1 MGRTS
6 PDTSKRRLR
15 LALAI
20 ILLLWSGKDAS
31 AGAAKPEE
39 ALTEGVSVRPLP
51 ASSLET
57 AWTFQL
63 PRSDYRAGSY
73 DGRDF
78 LSPSNHLG
86 EDSAHPHYAPVY
98 AVANGVVKIAQTAQ
112 GYGRAVVIEHRLP
125 DGNYVTS
132 IYGHLCGHQG
142 YPLIRNGS
150 LVTKGQLIGYIGS
163 DDENGDGREHL
174 HLGIRIGRYDS
185 YFCGYTGLPQC
196 TASRYHRPT
205 EFINARR
212 NGLNVISGISLSSSS
227 PVVNSPIRLT
237 AGVTN
242 NHYYGGNFSFRLRI
256 SAGSTIVATSSE
268 LTRWIEPRDSATMTF
283 DATLRSTG
291 TYQAALEVR
300 APGTET
306 WWPIPASGS
315 GVNPRSFTVTTSG
328 PTTPAAPSNLR
339 ATTDTALRVLLFWT
353 DNSSNETGFKI
364 ERKTGTNG
372 SWVQIALLG
381 ANATGYANTGLP
393 PGTNYVYRAR
403 ATNSSGDSPYS
414 NEVSIT
420 TVSGSCYSSS
430 STLTPGMSL
439 SGNLASTD
447 CYSSVRTSSYYDRFP
462 FIATA
467 GVAYTINMTSSS
479 FDTYLVLKSSSGS
492 VIATNDDADGSNSR
506 IVFTP
511 ATSGTYI
518 IEATSFTSGA
528 TGSYTVSLSS
538 NGGSSGLPAAPTN
551 LTATTDSALRALLT
565 WTDNS
570 SNETGFKIERKT
582 GAAGSW
588 TQIAFLGANAT
599 GYANTGLPPGTNYVY
614 RVRATNASG
623 DSPYSNEV
631 SITTVSGSCYSSSS
645 TLTPGQSLSG
655 GLSSTDCYS
664 SVRTSSYYDR
674 FIFSATAGVAYT
686 VSMASS
692 SFDTYLVLKSEGGSV
707 VATNDDSD
715 GSNSRIAYTPTT
727 SGTFIIEATSFT
739 SGATG
744 SYTVSLSSNGGS
756 SGLPAAPTNL
766 RATTDSALRA
776 LLTWTDNSSNETGF
790 KIERKTG
797 TAGSWAQIGILGAG
811 ATGFTDTGLPSS
823 TTFVYRVRA
832 SNGFGDS
839 SYSNEAAITT
849 ASGGCS
855 SSTSAITPGQ
865 SLSADLSSTDCYSSV
880 RTSSYHDRF
889 TFVATAGVS
898 YTIAMSSSSF
908 DTYLV
913 LKDPGGSPVASNDD
927 ADGSNSRIIH
937 TAATSGTYVIE
948 ATSFTSRAIGPYTVS
963 LTSAGGSSG
972 CSSSF
977 SMIFPGMSRDG
988 TLATTDCYSTVRTS
1002 RYYDRL
1008 VFAGAAGVSYTIVMT
1023 SADFDAYLILRSS
1036 DGVVLTEN
1044 DDGNGGSDS
1053 KITFTAT
1060 SSAVY
1065 TIEAT
1070 SFLSGATGSYTVS
1083 MTP

>member
-1 MGRTS
+1 MVSGVLSTTRKGFNMGRTS
-6 PDTSKRRLR
+6 PYRRKKSLKLIVS
-15 LALAI
+15 LATAL
-20 ILLLWSGKDAS
+20 ILGSGRGTPT
-31 AGAAKPEE
+31 GAATPENI
-39 ALTEGVSVRPLP
+39 APGSISTAFSPVST
-51 ASSLET
+51 LET

-63 PRSDYRAGSY
+63 PRPDYRAASY
-73 DGRDF
+73 AGRDF

-86 EDSAHPHYAPVY
+86 EDSAHPHYTPIY
-98 AVANGVVKIAQTAQ
+98 AIANGVVKVAQTAQ

-125 DGNYVTS
+125 DGTYVTS

-174 HLGIRIGRYDS
+174 HLGIRVGRYDG
-185 YFCGYTGLPQC
+185 YFCGYTGTPQC

-212 NGLNVISGISLSSSS
+212 NGLNVVSGISLSPSS
-227 PVVNSPIRLT
+227 PVVNSPITLT
-237 AGVTN
+237 AGATN

-256 SAGSTIVATSSE
+256 SAGSTVVATSSE
-268 LTRWIEPRDSATMTF
+268 LTRWLNPRDSTTLTF
-283 DATLRSTG
+283 DTTLRSTG

-315 GVNPRSFTVTTSG
+315 GANPRSFTVTTSG

-372 SWVQIALLG
+372 SWTQIALLG
-381 ANATGYANTGLP
+381 ANAAGYANTGLP
-393 PGTNYVYRAR
+393 PGTNYVYRVR
-403 ATNSSGDSPYS
+403 ATNTSGDSPYS

-420 TVSGSCYSSS
+420 TVSGNCYSSS
-430 STLTPGMSL
+430 STLTPGLSL
-439 SGNLASTD
+439 SGDLSSTD

-511 ATSGTYI
+511 ATSGTY
-518 IEATSFTSGA
+518 
-528 TGSYTVSLSS
+528 
-538 NGGSSGLPAAPTN
+538 
-551 LTATTDSALRALLT
+551 
-565 WTDNS
+565 
-570 SNETGFKIERKT
+570 
-582 GAAGSW
+582 
-588 TQIAFLGANAT
+588 
-599 GYANTGLPPGTNYVY
+599 
-614 RVRATNASG
+614 
-623 DSPYSNEV
+623 
-631 SITTVSGSCYSSSS
+631 
-645 TLTPGQSLSG
+645 
-655 GLSSTDCYS
+655 
-664 SVRTSSYYDR
+664 
-674 FIFSATAGVAYT
+674 
-686 VSMASS
+686 
-692 SFDTYLVLKSEGGSV
+692 
-707 VATNDDSD
+707 
-715 GSNSRIAYTPTT
+715 
-727 SGTFIIEATSFT
+727 IIEATSFT

-855 SSTSAITPGQ
+855 SSTSAITSGQ
-865 SLSADLSSTDCYSSV
+865 SLGADLSSTDCYSSV
-880 RTSSYHDRF
+880 RTSSYYDRF

-898 YTIAMSSSSF
+898 YTIVMSSSSF

-913 LKDPGGSPVASNDD
+913 LKDPSGSPVASNDD
-927 ADGSNSRIIH
+927 ADGSNSRILH
-937 TAATSGTYVIE
+937 TAATSGTYTIE
-948 ATSFTSRAIGPYTVS
+948 ATSFTGGAIGPYTVS
-963 LTSAGGSSG
+963 LASSGGGSR

-977 SMIFPGMSRDG
+977 SMIFPSMSIDG
-988 TLATTDCYSTVRTS
+988 TLAATDCYSTVRTS
-1002 RYYDRL
+1002 RYHDKL

-1023 SADFDAYLILRSS
+1023 SADFDAYLILRGS
-1036 DGVVLTEN
+1036 DGVVITEN
-1044 DDGNGGSDS
+1044 DDGNGGRDS
-1053 KITFTAT
+1053 KITFIAT

-1083 MTP
+1083 MER